1 MEVKSAAWATVALV
15 ITAFGGVVIYAI
27 EREASKSDLSKARK
41 ELSAMETMV
50 DTRKRTLTERQETLA
65 TTQDRVVGIT
75 SAMTRI
81 QSTLEANAALQSKV
95 DGLRTGWGK
104 TLAAFRKDVD
114 LVRQRTRDEVTPE
127 MVLADGNSLKTV
139 RFKDLKDTTVILE
152 HGAGIAKVP
161 LANMPADWIGRLAL
175 GWNPKL
181 PSALSGKADEP
192 EAVAAVAAP
201 MKTVEM
207 AQQEHRESVK
217 RADVTDAAAKI
228 KSLER
233 RIVEARKAHMVQSRI
248 ADEYQTKLNLAQL
261 KGNSSSHGVKRDEA
275 RRAMA
280 ALDNQVNAA
289 QDQIQK
295 LYDEIRQ
302 KTQ

>member
-41 ELSAMETMV
+41 ELSSMEAMV
-50 DTRKRTLTERQETLA
+50 DTRKRTLAERQETLA
-65 TTQDRVVGIT
+65 ATQDRVAGI
-75 SAMTRI
+75 SAAMSRI
-81 QSTLEANAALQSKV
+81 QAAETKNASLQSKV
-95 DGLRTGWGK
+95 EELRTGWGK
-104 TLAAFRKDVD
+104 TLAAFRKDVE
-114 LVRQRTRDEVTPE
+114 LVRQRTRDDVTPE
-127 MVLADGNSLKTV
+127 MVLADGNSLKAV

-161 LANMPADWIGRLAL
+161 LSNMPADWIGRLAL

-181 PSALSGKADEP
+181 PSALSGKPDEP
-192 EAVAAVAAP
+192 EPVAVVAAP
-201 MKTVEM
+201 VKTVEM

-217 RADVTDAAAKI
+217 RADVTDAEAKI

-233 RIVEARKAHMVQSRI
+233 KIVEARKAHAVQSQI
-248 ADEYQTKLNLAQL
+248 AIEYQNKLTLAQL

-289 QDQIQK
+289 QEQIQK
-295 LYDEIRQ
+295 LYEEIRQ